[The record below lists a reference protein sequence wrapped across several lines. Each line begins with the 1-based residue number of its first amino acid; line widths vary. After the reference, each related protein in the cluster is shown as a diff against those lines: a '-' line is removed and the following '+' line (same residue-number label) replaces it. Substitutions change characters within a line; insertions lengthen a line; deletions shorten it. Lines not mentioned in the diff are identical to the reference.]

1 LEGDDPNA
9 MPPFGFPIMNKHI
22 RFAAYTLIVIVAL
35 LSSGCASIFNSGN
48 RNIAINSQPSG
59 AQVTVA
65 KTNTGEMLYSGV
77 ATPLTVS
84 LPPKA
89 GYFRGQHYTVSFK
102 LAGYQSATVQIV
114 PTISGWYFG
123 NILLGGAIGMV
134 IVDPLTGS
142 MWNLTP
148 DKIQQNLSPA
158 QASLI
163 KSGNGFVV
171 VLASSLTDQERRDM
185 VRVR

>member
-1 LEGDDPNA
+1 
-9 MPPFGFPIMNKHI
+9 MNKHV
-22 RFAAYTLIVIVAL
+22 RFVASSLVVITAL
-35 LSSGCASIFNSGN
+35 LSSGCASIFNGGN

-65 KTNTGEMLYSGV
+65 KIKTGEMLYSGV
-77 ATPLTVS
+77 VTPLTVS

-89 GYFRGQHYTVSFK
+89 GYFRGQSYVVSFK

-114 PTISGWYFG
+114 PTLSGWYFA
-123 NILLGGAIGMV
+123 NIILGGAIGMV
-134 IVDPLTGS
+134 VVDPLTGS

-148 DKIQQNLSPA
+148 DKIQQALSPA

-163 KSGNGFVV
+163 KSGKGFVV
-171 VLASSLTDQERRDM
+171 VLASSLTEQERRDM
-185 VRVR
+185 VRVQ